1 MVGGCGRGHVHGRG
15 CAWQGACVEG
25 GVHGRGG
32 HAWQGVCVWQRGAC
46 MAGGM
51 TLLSLAAC
59 MAEEMAT
66 AVDGTHPTGMHS
78 C

>member
-1 MVGGCGRGHVHGRG
+1 MAKEGEHV
-15 CAWQGACVEG
+15 
-25 GVHGRGG
+25 
-32 HAWQGVCVWQRGAC
+32 WQGVC

-51 TLLSLAAC
+51 HGRMAC

-78 C
+78 CIIFVNNRRTGICL